1 MKKNNSLAEGPDG
14 LVYTARLPLSSAT
27 LNWLAD
33 LIRGH
38 CKKVG
43 SRWRAL
49 PAGKIAG
56 LVLAVLRCDQRPGD
70 LAGGNGVHR
79 TTVTRWVREVV
90 GLLAARA
97 PRLDRALKKIARSGG
112 GVVLLDGSLI
122 RTRRRTGTE
131 NRKNYSGKHKCHG
144 LLVIALTDDKGR
156 LAWVSAV
163 RPGRTSEITACRH
176 DKLTAHLRAAGLG
189 AIADL
194 GFVGLDDSG
203 PDADPAVITGYK
215 AARNKP
221 LTRGQK
227 LSNKATAERS
237 TRPRRPHSDNTWTNS
252 EFKAA
257 RWRRTN
263 RATVEWSTRRF
274 AVMIRQPTSSQQA
287 CSMRREERT
296 PLL

>member
-1 MKKNNSLAEGPDG
+1 MTKNNGLAEGPDG

-27 LNWLAD
+27 LNYLAD

-38 CKKVG
+38 LKKIG
-43 SRWRAL
+43 SRWRVL

-56 LVLAVLRCDQRPGD
+56 IVLAVLRCDQRPGD

-97 PRLDRALKKIARSGG
+97 PRLDRALKKIARMGG
-112 GVVLLDGSLI
+112 GIVLLDGSVI
-122 RTRRRTGTE
+122 RTRRRTGKE
-131 NRKNYSGKHKCHG
+131 NRKNYSGKNKCHG
-144 LLVIALTDDKGR
+144 LLVIALTDDRGR
-156 LAWVSAV
+156 LLWISAA

-176 DKLTAHLRAAGLG
+176 EKLTQKLREVGLG

-194 GFVGLDDSG
+194 GFVGLDDGG

-215 AARNKP
+215 AARNRP

-227 LSNKATAERS
+227 LSNTALAAVRAPVEHGFAHLKNWRILGKVRTDPSWATALVR
-237 TRPRRPHSDNTWTNS
+237 
-252 EFKAA
+252 ALLVL
-257 RWRRTN
+257 TN
-263 RATVEWSTRRF
+263 REVAR
-274 AVMIRQPTSSQQA
+274 
-287 CSMRREERT
+287 
-296 PLL
+296 